1 MELATGLRCR
11 RLDFRWP
18 GRDTDKPLV
27 LKSVAADFSAGT
39 VSLVTGDT
47 GSGKSTLLHL
57 LAGLLRPTAGE
68 VWADGRPVSR
78 WPSRHRD
85 SWRQQVGIVFQHLAL
100 IPDLN
105 VAENLL
111 LPMIPRP
118 ITWSRMQKEILRQ
131 LSDAGLSTLSD
142 APTSTLSGGQRQR
155 LAIARMVLTEPKV
168 VILDEATS
176 ALDTETERHLH
187 AALSSFLKGRTTLIV
202 AHRLSAVRQADRALV
217 FEDGHIVEQGSHHEL
232 IAEDG
237 LYASLYA
244 RQER

>member
-1 MELATGLRCR
+1 MELTTGLRCR

-18 GRDTDKPLV
+18 RSDADQPLV

-68 VWADGRPVSR
+68 VWADGLPVSR
-78 WPSRHRD
+78 WSSRHRD
-85 SWRQQVGIVFQHLAL
+85 PWRQQVGIVFQHLAL
-100 IPDLN
+100 IPDLS

-118 ITWSRMQKEILRQ
+118 ITWPRMQKEIWRQ
-131 LSDAGLSTLSD
+131 LAGAGLSALSD

-155 LAIARMVLTEPKV
+155 LAIARALVARPRFILADEPTAFQDDLHATQVCAQLCTAAREGAVV
-168 VILDEATS
+168 VICSHDPRLRSS
-176 ALDTETERHLH
+176 ADVDRRFHL
-187 AALSSFLKGRTTLIV
+187 ASARLT
-202 AHRLSAVRQADRALV
+202 AHTANRDSP
-217 FEDGHIVEQGSHHEL
+217 
-232 IAEDG
+232 
-237 LYASLYA
+237 
-244 RQER
+244 